1 MITRDPNRRSSAR
14 ARCFPLFPG
23 RPAGDGTLELVGPSM
38 NENSDIPFQVK
49 ASGTDRRSS
58 VAADATSRP
67 DSPESPSVRSIHS
80 LAVQVPLLLV
90 VALSLV
96 VAVGAWGL
104 RTIVLRSFERLEV
117 ANAELDLRRFA
128 NAIDHEVALLDD
140 QLSDAIVRRSRMSDV
155 ERLDVIPLGTSPAAH
170 RSPEVACIFDR
181 QGALVSTDSH
191 DPAGDLLQMIN
202 PTDFCALTE
211 DDPAMAQRLIREP
224 AAGLYDAEGT
234 FFIVAARPH
243 PPRPG
248 ADVAGDVLLFAR
260 LLTTDELDA
269 IAARMKISIDFWS
282 MDTPNMDVLEAA
294 AGAALSLGAPIIV
307 NRRSEDVLQVYWA
320 FQDAWGNPAFLARAN
335 VFRDLRVIGDETVIL
350 SALAMGGVGVATIL
364 LSLFL
369 VRSLMV
375 KRLSRLTGRVLAMR
389 REGVSGARLKVD
401 EFAGKRHDEIGLLAE
416 EFDKLLGELSTTT
429 DQLADVS
436 YRAGRAEV
444 TEGSLHNIGNAL
456 NSLLASADSARIKIE
471 ADSTSNV
478 ARATQELAAGTN
490 LDERQSKLARYAALA
505 SEEANRRL
513 DGLKSDVERVI
524 LHIGRIEDIL
534 ESQRRLGSDQDLA
547 VVCDLEALL
556 ENAVGALP
564 ISADRDPTL
573 HLHDSVR
580 SQPPIVCVRAVILQV
595 FSNLLL
601 NAIEAIE
608 RKGVPGG
615 RIDISAETVEVD
627 GASIVD
633 ICFTD
638 NGVGLEPPDLVTIF
652 QRHFTTKTARGH
664 GIGLHW
670 CANVVSSMGGHL
682 YARSDGFGQGASL
695 HLLLPIT
702 QNQS

>member
-234 FFIVAARPH
+234 FFVVAARPH

-248 ADVAGDVLLFAR
+248 ADVAGDVLLFDEVGDHPAAVAADALAGAGCMVELVTPDRTFLHDLGPTTSAVALRNLAANGVTFTCLQELHALTRDGNRVSACLRHVLTGEFSEHLVDHVVVEQGSIPMDDLYHDLKPVSKNLGQLDHNALINGMFPFIDVQESGQFHLAR
-260 LLTTDELDA
+260 IGDAVASRNMHGAILDA
-269 IAARMKISIDFWS
+269 LRIC
-282 MDTPNMDVLEAA
+282 
-294 AGAALSLGAPIIV
+294 
-307 NRRSEDVLQVYWA
+307 NR
-320 FQDAWGNPAFLARAN
+320 F
-335 VFRDLRVIGDETVIL
+335 
-350 SALAMGGVGVATIL
+350 
-364 LSLFL
+364 
-369 VRSLMV
+369 
-375 KRLSRLTGRVLAMR
+375 
-389 REGVSGARLKVD
+389 
-401 EFAGKRHDEIGLLAE
+401 
-416 EFDKLLGELSTTT
+416 
-429 DQLADVS
+429 
-436 YRAGRAEV
+436 
-444 TEGSLHNIGNAL
+444 
-456 NSLLASADSARIKIE
+456 
-471 ADSTSNV
+471 
-478 ARATQELAAGTN
+478 
-490 LDERQSKLARYAALA
+490 
-505 SEEANRRL
+505 
-513 DGLKSDVERVI
+513 
-524 LHIGRIEDIL
+524 
-534 ESQRRLGSDQDLA
+534 
-547 VVCDLEALL
+547 
-556 ENAVGALP
+556 
-564 ISADRDPTL
+564 
-573 HLHDSVR
+573 
-580 SQPPIVCVRAVILQV
+580 
-595 FSNLLL
+595 
-601 NAIEAIE
+601 
-608 RKGVPGG
+608 
-615 RIDISAETVEVD
+615 
-627 GASIVD
+627 
-633 ICFTD
+633 
-638 NGVGLEPPDLVTIF
+638 
-652 QRHFTTKTARGH
+652 
-664 GIGLHW
+664 
-670 CANVVSSMGGHL
+670 
-682 YARSDGFGQGASL
+682 
-695 HLLLPIT
+695 
-702 QNQS
+702 